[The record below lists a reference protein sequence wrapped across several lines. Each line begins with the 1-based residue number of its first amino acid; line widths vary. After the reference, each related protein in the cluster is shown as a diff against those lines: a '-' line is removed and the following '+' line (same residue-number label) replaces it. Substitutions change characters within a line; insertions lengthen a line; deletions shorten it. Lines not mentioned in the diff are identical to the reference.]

1 MLTFQYCIWVL
12 KWLWMRYNRQ
22 SLAMKRAFY
31 TEFAFV
37 P

>member
-1 MLTFQYCIWVL
+1 
-12 KWLWMRYNRQ
+12 
-22 SLAMKRAFY
+22 MKRAFY